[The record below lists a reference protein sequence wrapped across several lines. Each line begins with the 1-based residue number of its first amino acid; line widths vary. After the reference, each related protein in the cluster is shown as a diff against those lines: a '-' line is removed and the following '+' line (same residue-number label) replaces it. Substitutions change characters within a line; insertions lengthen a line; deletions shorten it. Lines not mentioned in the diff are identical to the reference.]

1 MLLALETPRIAGECP
16 SARAGCT
23 LAGRVV
29 QAARPAVN
37 PLPAPEMPL
46 ERASAR
52 SRTEPRFGLALG
64 VPHCPAN
71 GLRTGRRDESLLRG
85 SARNRGGPLELIH
98 HQGDAPPCL
107 PLAPCARHLP
117 EQMAR
122 PANPSIQNDGQ
133 LLAPAERSRQGQ
145 RNRRAGVPAGGGA
158 GERRIHEWALI
169 HAAVI
174 RLALCQSNARD
185 LALGLADDPTENDR
199 SHSRALEGA
208 KGARNLEVAEEQQI
222 GVGHS
227 IDCAVLR

>member
-1 MLLALETPRIAGECP
+1 MLLGLKTPRIAGECP

-37 PLPAPEMPL
+37 PPSGTSVSQIASTVRTEMPL
-46 ERASAR
+46 ERASAG

-64 VPHCPAN
+64 VPHCRAN

-85 SARNRGGPLELIH
+85 SARNRGGPLELLH
-98 HQGDAPPCL
+98 HPGDAPLCL

-133 LLAPAERSRQGQ
+133 LLAPAERS
-145 RNRRAGVPAGGGA
+145 
-158 GERRIHEWALI
+158 
-169 HAAVI
+169 
-174 RLALCQSNARD
+174 
-185 LALGLADDPTENDR
+185 
-199 SHSRALEGA
+199 
-208 KGARNLEVAEEQQI
+208 
-222 GVGHS
+222 
-227 IDCAVLR
+227 